1 MGRDERLRQRAMD
14 TMQNAPKGFYDK
26 ESDSSRARKRV
37 LMQKIRNAA
46 VLNPDR
52 AEELQ
57 REAQQVLGMQPK
69 A

>member
-1 MGRDERLRQRAMD
+1 
-14 TMQNAPKGFYDK
+14 MQNAPKGFYDK